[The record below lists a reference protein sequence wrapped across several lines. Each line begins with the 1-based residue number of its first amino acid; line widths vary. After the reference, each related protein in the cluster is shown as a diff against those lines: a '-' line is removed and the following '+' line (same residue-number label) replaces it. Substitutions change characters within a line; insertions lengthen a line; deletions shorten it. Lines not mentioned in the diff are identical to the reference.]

1 MKFLHIADCHLGG
14 WKNEKIAGFAQAA
27 FEKALDLAIEKNVD
41 AVFISGD
48 IFDVPLPSLE
58 VIIKAMEKLKEVKAR
73 GIEIF
78 AIAGSHD
85 IAINLGVINLLE
97 SAEIIK
103 NVDFRKSQDISYF
116 FSGPLFVIGIE
127 GKKRGREIAELEDF
141 KNFIDRHKEAINKAE
156 CKVFLFHSSVK
167 ELIDKRLEQYIE
179 TVSIDS
185 IPELFDYFVFGHI
198 HANAILKKGE
208 KFYVYPGPIFPTNFE
223 EMESLKHGYCIVYD
237 TESQKAEKIPL
248 KVIDV
253 VSMHFDASGKTPSSL
268 SNEIVK
274 AIEAID
280 KQCIATLRIEGML
293 NGRVSE
299 IDFERIKKIAEEKGI
314 IVLKNISNLKSIEAE
329 EVELAIDASVSTIEE
344 IERKCIESSL
354 KKLDGRQKKHIEE
367 IIKDIIST
375 FDKEKLEGETNAGF
389 EKRLLEDAKK
399 KEKSWLAVAEIFAK
413 DK

>member
-1 MKFLHIADCHLGG
+1 LGG

-58 VIIKAMEKLKEVKAR
+58 VIIKAMEKLKELRAR

-116 FSGPLFVIGIE
+116 FNGPLFVIGIE

-141 KNFIDRHKEAINKAE
+141 KSFIDRHKEAINRAE

-185 IPELFDYFVFGHI
+185 IPKLFDYFVFGHI

-223 EMESLKHGYCIVYD
+223 EMESLKHGYCILYD
-237 TESQKAEKIPL
+237 TKSQKAEKIQL

-280 KQCIATLRIEGML
+280 KQCIATLRIEGTL

-354 KKLDGRQKKHIEE
+354 KKFDGRQKKQAEE

-399 KEKSWLAVAEIFAK
+399 KEKSWLVVAEIFAK

>member
-58 VIIKAMEKLKEVKAR
+58 VIIKAMEKLKELRAR

-116 FSGPLFVIGIE
+116 FNGPLFVIGIE

-141 KNFIDRHKEAINKAE
+141 KSFIDRHKEAINRAE

-185 IPELFDYFVFGHI
+185 IPKLFDYFVFGHI

-223 EMESLKHGYCIVYD
+223 EMESLKHGYCILYD
-237 TESQKAEKIPL
+237 TKSQKAEKIQL

-280 KQCIATLRIEGML
+280 KQCIATLRIEGTL

-354 KKLDGRQKKHIEE
+354 KKFDGRQKKQAEE

-399 KEKSWLAVAEIFAK
+399 KEKSWLVVAEIFAK